1 GAIALCDTPEKCD
14 EQLSKLLLQLEE
26 LEGRFGELDEFV
38 TDLAQ
43 KREEVNDAIGAKR
56 QQLLDERHRRA
67 QNLMTAAERIL
78 SGVARRAKTFKT
90 PDELNAY
97 FASDA
102 MVLKLAD
109 VQAQLAALGDGVRAD
124 EVASRMKS

>member
-1 GAIALCDTPEKCD
+1 D
-14 EQLSKLLLQLEE
+14 ELTAE
-26 LEGRFGELDEFV
+26 L
-38 TDLAQ
+38 AA
-43 KREEVNDAIGAKR
+43 KREEVNDAISAKR

-78 SGVARRAKTFKT
+78 SGVARRAATFKT

-109 VQAQLAALGDGVRAD
+109 VQEQLQALGDGVRAD
-124 EVASRMKS
+124 EVASRLKAARQDALRAMRDKAELFEGG